1 MKKLMKKMAVLLL
14 SMMLVTTLL
23 AGCGKELVT
32 AESLLENMRSEL
44 YTSFDMDMTMS
55 LKMTTKVDAGVLGSL
70 SMDVETYLDAN
81 MKCDLDTSLTS
92 GEMTMKMIGF
102 NYSVPVTTYIQLD
115 ADKMTEYSQTQKDG
129 PWYYTVNK
137 DINYKTLLENA
148 EMLNNID
155 ASLLQNLT
163 LAEPTE
169 EKADYVVTAT
179 IAFKDMVD
187 VMGTDMQELIESMG
201 SVSED
206 LTDYYNSLVYDVT
219 YVFDGESQI
228 LESAKVVLNIGELN
242 ENNVVSI
249 TELIMEC
256 SYNQW
261 NDIVVEV
268 PAEVIQKATELPL
281 GENN

>member
-1 MKKLMKKMAVLLL
+1 MKKCVVLLL
-14 SMMLVTTLL
+14 SMVMAATLL
-23 AGCGKELVT
+23 AGCGKEPVT
-32 AESLLENMRSEL
+32 AESLLENTRSKL

-55 LKMTTKVDAGVLGSL
+55 LKMTTHVDAGAVGTL
-70 SMDVETYLDAN
+70 SMDAETYLDAN
-81 MKCDLDTSLTS
+81 MKCDLNTSFTS
-92 GEMTMKMIGF
+92 GEMTMKMMGF
-102 NYSVPVTTYIQLD
+102 SYSVPVTSYMQLD
-115 ADKMTEYSQTQKDG
+115 ADKATTYSQTEKDG
-129 PWYYTVNK
+129 KWYYSVEK
-137 DINYKTLLENA
+137 DIDYKTLLENA

-163 LAEPTE
+163 LTEPTE

-228 LESAKVVLNIGELN
+228 LKSAKVVLNIGELE
-242 ENNVVSI
+242 ENSIVSI
-249 TELIMEC
+249 TDLTMEC
-256 SYNQW
+256 TYNQW
-261 NDIVVEV
+261 NDVVVEI
-268 PAEVIQKATELPL
+268 PAEVIENATELPL
-281 GENN
+281 GEND